1 MARIIIAGDA
11 MVIESAHTMEDIKTL
26 EKHSP
31 KALALVDADGKTE
44 IFRVGTTSGKGNIN
58 TYGASF
64 GSSAKN
70 ADKKAII
77 TMEIPAGVTD
87 VKAYAE
93 ETVGVAINHLNKV
106 EAQFEAALASVKA
119 EMEKVRSSITVM

>member
-11 MVIESAHTMEDIKTL
+11 MVIESAHTMEEIKTL
-26 EKHSP
+26 EKHCP
-31 KALALVDADGKTE
+31 KALALVDAESKSE

-58 TYGASF
+58 AYGASF

-70 ADKKAII
+70 DDKKAII
-77 TMEIPAGVTD
+77 TMEIPAGVSD
-87 VKAYAE
+87 AKAYAE

-106 EAQFEAALASVKA
+106 EAQFESALASVKA
-119 EMEKVRSSITVM
+119 EMDKVRSSITVM